1 MKIFILRHEDRTM
14 DGTFFSPLTQDGLD
28 KSIKLIEND
37 FLLHLTALIIHYG
50 NNFYGHYITLYKDKD
65 NKWYE
70 FDDMKSKV
78 IKIGSFNK
86 ICDNYN
92 YLSNIVALVY
102 NK

>member
-1 MKIFILRHEDRTM
+1 
-14 DGTFFSPLTQDGLD
+14 
-28 KSIKLIEND
+28 
-37 FLLHLTALIIHYG
+37 
-50 NNFYGHYITLYKDKD
+50 
-65 NKWYE
+65 
-70 FDDMKSKV
+70 MKSKV